1 MPLCRKHSTKP
12 RTKKRRIV
20 LPGSSMSVASAEGS
34 HWETAVAIL
43 MLRHEMM
50 TKPLNCPGTKK
61 IGALRELR
69 DLEIYSETIKRSS
82 CQNARSARR
91 RMTMRRPQK
100 NGGTEVETFF
110 LGVARDA
117 RCDQRRQE
125 KPGPAKGGRLAVS
138 GKNFWRP

>member
-1 MPLCRKHSTKP
+1 M
-12 RTKKRRIV
+12 

-34 HWETAVAIL
+34 LWDTAVAIL

-50 TKPLNCPGTKK
+50 TETLNCPETKK
-61 IGALRELR
+61 LGALRELG
-69 DLEIYSETIKRSS
+69 DLGIYSETIKRSS

-100 NGGTEVETFF
+100 NGGTKVETFF

-117 RCDQRRQE
+117 RCDQHRQE
-125 KPGPAKGGRLAVS
+125 KPGPDKGGRLAVS
-138 GKNFWRP
+138 GKNFWRPCTLN

>member
-1 MPLCRKHSTKP
+1 MT
-12 RTKKRRIV
+12 
-20 LPGSSMSVASAEGS
+20 AAEGS
-34 HWETAVAIL
+34 LWETADGKL
-43 MLRHEMM
+43 MLRHAMM
-50 TKPLNCPGTKK
+50 TKPLNCSETKK
-61 IGALRELR
+61 LGALRELG
-69 DLEIYSETIKRSS
+69 DLGIYSETIKRSS
-82 CQNARSARR
+82 RQNARSARR
-91 RMTMRRPQK
+91 RMIMRRPQK